1 MCPASNIRR
10 IYAKIVQTSGNKKES
25 AKRFAISCPSTVHPH
40 KKPTNQSCDRQTSE
54 IVTRHHTNLSPPH
67 LPTYHPNSDKLPY
80 RTHCN
85 ITFINSVKDHENAQ
99 HSIPMQKTAFRHKQ
113 TSKKT
118 SVPPVPSQHP
128 MERRQ
133 QALLS
138 SIHGMLSLVQGLF
151 SAYFQPTLQHMS
163 DIYTHLFHFINE

>member
-54 IVTRHHTNLSPPH
+54 IVTRHHTNLSPLH

-85 ITFINSVKDHENAQ
+85 ITFINSVKDHKNAQ
-99 HSIPMQKTAFRHKQ
+99 HSIPCKRPHSD
-113 TSKKT
+113 TSRRRKNVRTTRSFTT
-118 SVPPVPSQHP
+118 SHGSTTTGLAVVDPWDVVARPRPVFS
-128 MERRQ
+128 
-133 QALLS
+133 
-138 SIHGMLSLVQGLF
+138 VF
-151 SAYFQPTLQHMS
+151 SANFATS
-163 DIYTHLFHFINE
+163 A

>member
-54 IVTRHHTNLSPPH
+54 IVTRHHTNLSPLH

-85 ITFINSVKDHENAQ
+85 ITFINSVKNHENAQ
-99 HSIPMQKTAFRHKQ
+99 HSIPCKRPHSD
-113 TSKKT
+113 TSRRRKKRPYHPFLHNIPWNDDNRPCCRRSMGCCRSSKACFQRIFSQLCNICLTFIHICST
-118 SVPPVPSQHP
+118 S
-128 MERRQ
+128 
-133 QALLS
+133 
-138 SIHGMLSLVQGLF
+138 
-151 SAYFQPTLQHMS
+151 
-163 DIYTHLFHFINE
+163 